1 MTTRRD
7 FLRGAALSLVPAMV
21 AAQDSV
27 APAPDTT
34 APAADRLREPWLA
47 GQQRDTV
54 TALDNDPVIIAIER
68 RLRCTCGCTL
78 DIYTCRTTDFT
89 CTYSPE
95 LHKELVGLHQAGKS
109 PEEIVQFYVDR
120 EGTAILMAPPTEGFN
135 LAGYLVPGIAVSVVG
150 LGLAAYLSRRRQVEA
165 VATAGPAA
173 PAVDDEQMARL
184 KKALDEV
191 DS

>member
-1 MTTRRD
+1 VNTRRD
-7 FLRGAALSLVPAMV
+7 FLRGVALSLVPALV
-21 AAQDSV
+21 AAQDSIV
-27 APAPDTT
+27 PAPDTI
-34 APAADRLREPWLA
+34 ARAADRLREPWLT

-95 LHKELVGLHQAGKS
+95 LHKELVGLYQAGKS

-165 VATAGPAA
+165 VATAAAA

-184 KKALDEV
+184 RKALDEV